1 MQPDARRVRERE
13 LRRKEQIKGEGGGGG
28 GRPATSVR
36 KSSEGLFPHAV
47 RASVGPV
54 ACEHQHTPLSITHV
68 LFTCIHG
75 NVAKI
80 HTHIK
85 LFLSCE

>member
-13 LRRKEQIKGEGGGGG
+13 LRRKEQIKGEGG

-54 ACEHQHTPLSITHV
+54 ACEHQHTRTFCSHASTEMFQKYTLM
-68 LFTCIHG
+68 L
-75 NVAKI
+75 NYY
-80 HTHIK
+80 
-85 LFLSCE
+85 

>member
-13 LRRKEQIKGEGGGGG
+13 QGRKEQIKGEGGAQ
-28 GRPATSVR
+28 PATSVR

-54 ACEHQHTPLSITHV
+54 ACEHQHTALYAAERMFCSS
-68 LFTCIHG
+68 
-75 NVAKI
+75 AY
-80 HTHIK
+80 
-85 LFLSCE
+85 